1 MVPTTSLAAAAVRI
15 SPLAQKATHGSCT
28 TPFALTTTDGEVVAT
43 EGGTTT
49 NCPSLGPATYLRSK
63 KNKNK
68 KTKKLTKIILDTDI
82 RAEVSNTST

>member
-1 MVPTTSLAAAAVRI
+1 MAKWLPPKAGQQPIVPHSALQHI
-15 SPLAQKATHGSCT
+15 SDQ
-28 TPFALTTTDGEVVAT
+28 
-43 EGGTTT
+43 
-49 NCPSLGPATYLRSK
+49 K